1 MGNIKFMAEELSI
14 TAKERIVY
22 SLNVEDLQHV
32 ANEELERDLTEDEI
46 TRIENKLGDYISWY
60 DAISLAMRKKINPS

>member
-1 MGNIKFMAEELSI
+1 MTAELTI

-32 ANEELERDLTEDEI
+32 AHEELGRELTEEEI
-46 TRIENKLGDYISWY
+46 NYVEDKVGEYISWHE
-60 DAISLAMRKKINPS
+60 AISFAIHDLIHDNGKGNLS

>member
-1 MGNIKFMAEELSI
+1 MTEELTI

-32 ANEELERDLTEDEI
+32 AHGELGRDLTEQEI
-46 TRIENKLGDYISWY
+46 KYVEDKVGEYISWH
-60 DAISLAMRKKINPS
+60 DAISFAIEDLIHSSGIAAEK